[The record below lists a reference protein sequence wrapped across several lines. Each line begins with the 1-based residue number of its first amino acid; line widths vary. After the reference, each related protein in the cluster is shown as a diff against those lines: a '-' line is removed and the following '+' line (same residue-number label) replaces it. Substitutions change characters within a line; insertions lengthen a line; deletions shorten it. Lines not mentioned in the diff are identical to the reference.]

1 MPTAPTPLPDELSS
15 AVFSTQEARRAGV
28 ARGRLRAHD
37 LTSLSRGLWVRG
49 DRVLSEREI
58 VAALC
63 RRDPA
68 VFAMGLTAARLLG
81 FPVPGVFAQ
90 EVVAAPEQK
99 HRARGRSSHGSGRGG
114 IDLRIHLGTGRS
126 RRRDTALL
134 RWSLRAADILDQD
147 LVSLQGAPTV
157 RTTSRIRTFLDLGN
171 VLARDALVAVG
182 DHLVRQPRPRYE
194 GRDTP
199 FATIAELTEAVTGHR
214 GRGARRLREAVA
226 LVRMSSDSPPETA
239 LRLAVVRAGLPAPLA
254 NVRVEQVQSEGTVLD
269 LGEPDLHWPQW
280 RVALEHEGP
289 THLDR
294 NQVPK
299 DIARG
304 ERRRDAG
311 WIEVRTTFAD
321 LPHGCR
327 SAVARVRRALESQGW
342 RPG

>member
-1 MPTAPTPLPDELSS
+1 
-15 AVFSTQEARRAGV
+15 
-28 ARGRLRAHD
+28 
-37 LTSLSRGLWVRG
+37 
-49 DRVLSEREI
+49 
-58 VAALC
+58 
-63 RRDPA
+63 
-68 VFAMGLTAARLLG
+68 
-81 FPVPGVFAQ
+81 
-90 EVVAAPEQK
+90 
-99 HRARGRSSHGSGRGG
+99 
-114 IDLRIHLGTGRS
+114 
-126 RRRDTALL
+126 
-134 RWSLRAADILDQD
+134 
-147 LVSLQGAPTV
+147 
-157 RTTSRIRTFLDLGN
+157 
-171 VLARDALVAVG
+171 
-182 DHLVRQPRPRYE
+182 
-194 GRDTP
+194 
-199 FATIAELTEAVTGHR
+199 
-214 GRGARRLREAVA
+214 
-226 LVRMSSDSPPETA
+226 MSSDSPPETA

>member
-1 MPTAPTPLPDELSS
+1 
-15 AVFSTQEARRAGV
+15 
-28 ARGRLRAHD
+28 
-37 LTSLSRGLWVRG
+37 
-49 DRVLSEREI
+49 
-58 VAALC
+58 
-63 RRDPA
+63 
-68 VFAMGLTAARLLG
+68 
-81 FPVPGVFAQ
+81 
-90 EVVAAPEQK
+90 
-99 HRARGRSSHGSGRGG
+99 
-114 IDLRIHLGTGRS
+114 
-126 RRRDTALL
+126 
-134 RWSLRAADILDQD
+134 
-147 LVSLQGAPTV
+147 
-157 RTTSRIRTFLDLGN
+157 
-171 VLARDALVAVG
+171 
-182 DHLVRQPRPRYE
+182 
-194 GRDTP
+194 
-199 FATIAELTEAVTGHR
+199 
-214 GRGARRLREAVA
+214 
-226 LVRMSSDSPPETA
+226 A

-289 THLDR
+289 THLVR